1 MERIEVDNKLVYRAE
16 SGKKLKVKGNKN
28 LYSEIIC
35 KADSELEVSEVEE
48 DGE

>member
-1 MERIEVDNKLVYRAE
+1 MIKIELRDRVIYRAE
-16 SGKKLKVKGNKN
+16 NGKKLKVKGNPN

-35 KADSELEVSEVEE
+35 KTGSKIEVKEVEE